1 MNYCENE
8 KAKKTITPVL
18 TLLEIDDYD
27 EIRMAEKLYVN
38 VRQAME
44 KCKVMWKTIDT
55 ERIKHLIRY
64 CIIREIN

>member
-38 VRQAME
+38 VR
-44 KCKVMWKTIDT
+44 
-55 ERIKHLIRY
+55 
-64 CIIREIN
+64 